1 MCEKEKIGFKV
12 IKEIIDK
19 SKKIDEK
26 SKLYIKNI
34 TELEKKFKSKKDE
47 IFELKHKELERIN
60 KEFLTN
66 NYGRRYSIDQNSI
79 ISVIVGEGN
88 ASAEFSKKN
97 REEKV
102 FFRKTIGSIRP
113 DSLIET
119 KAKRVVA
126 LRF

>member
-1 MCEKEKIGFKV
+1 MVEKEKLGFKV

-34 TELEKKFKSKKDE
+34 TDLELKLKAKKDE
-47 IFELKHKELERIN
+47 MYELKQKELQRIN

-66 NYGRRYSIDQNSI
+66 NYGRRFAIDQNSI
-79 ISVIVGEGN
+79 IAVIVGQDN
-88 ASAEFSKKN
+88 AAAEFTKKI

-102 FFRKTIGSIRP
+102 KSHKF
-113 DSLIET
+113 
-119 KAKRVVA
+119 
-126 LRF
+126 